1 MPTVSICKL
10 LTFNFSFGL
19 FLSDFQ
25 IGEVVGSA
33 GTEGAARQTQK
44 QMYNGKVPL
53 STAKQRY
60 YWLRSA
66 FYSRVPRV
74 KNLKKFKNSPNS
86 IL

>member
-10 LTFNFSFGL
+10 LTFNFSFAL

-53 STAKQRY
+53 STAKLRY

-74 KNLKKFKNSPNS
+74 KN
-86 IL
+86 